1 MRHDIDYVPEAK
13 GKNQMSLGK
22 AVFLTTSHFS
32 LVFLSMEMEE
42 TGLVSDSNCLLK
54 HKQVLRAAA
63 HPGSGLC
70 HFSSRL
76 SKTKFQNEG
85 RVGAMGPRRFSLRPT
100 LFGWLPHIAML

>member
-1 MRHDIDYVPEAK
+1 MSHDIDYVPEAK

-22 AVFLTTSHFS
+22 AVFLTTSHFF
-32 LVFLSMEMEE
+32 LVFLSVEMEE
-42 TGLVSDSNCLLK
+42 TGLVIASNCLLK

-76 SKTKFQNEG
+76 SKRKFQNEG
-85 RVGAMGPRRFSLRPT
+85 RGGQ
-100 LFGWLPHIAML
+100 